1 MITTFIPF
9 LPFLKRRVFNP
20 VLATHEVSL
29 MKSVQDDPSK
39 WFIDHSEGARV
50 LRAAN
55 REKGIALSVGEVKE
69 RDLDGFVAG
78 PPSSTR
84 VTCGRVSMGESFS
97 QAFSDW
103 AVSEYN
109 RRLSEEL
116 GRVRLQTETAIL
128 DAFR

>member
-1 MITTFIPF
+1 MITTF
-9 LPFLKRRVFNP
+9 LPFLKRQVSNSVVMAP
-20 VLATHEVSL
+20 HEDLV
-29 MKSVQDDPSK
+29 MKSVKEDPSK
-39 WFIDHSEGARV
+39 WFLDHSEGARV

-55 REKGIALSVGEVKE
+55 REKGVALSVGEVKE

-84 VTCGRVSMGESFS
+84 VTCGRVSMGETFS
-97 QAFSDW
+97 RAFSDW

-116 GRVRLQTETAIL
+116 GRVRAQTETAIL
-128 DAFR
+128 DAFK

>member
-9 LPFLKRRVFNP
+9 LKRQVSNSVVMAP
-20 VLATHEVSL
+20 HEDLV
-29 MKSVQDDPSK
+29 MKSAKEDPSK
-39 WFIDHSEGARV
+39 WFLDHSEGARV

-55 REKGIALSVGEVKE
+55 REKGVALSIGNVSCLD
-69 RDLDGFVAG
+69 DLDGFVTG
-78 PPSSTR
+78 SSTSR
-84 VTCGRVSMGESFS
+84 VTCGRVSMGEAFS

-109 RRLSEEL
+109 RRLAEEL

-128 DAFR
+128 DAFK

>member
-1 MITTFIPF
+1 MITTFQSMF
-9 LPFLKRRVFNP
+9 NRRVSNP
-20 VLATHEVSL
+20 TMAPHETAV
-29 MKSVQDDPSK
+29 MKNAQEEPSK
-39 WFIDHSEGARV
+39 WFLDHSEGARV

-55 REKGIALSVGEVKE
+55 REKGVALSVGEVKE
-69 RDLDGFVAG
+69 QDRDGFVAG
-78 PPSSTR
+78 TPLSTR
-84 VTCGRVSMGESFS
+84 VTCGRVSMGETFS